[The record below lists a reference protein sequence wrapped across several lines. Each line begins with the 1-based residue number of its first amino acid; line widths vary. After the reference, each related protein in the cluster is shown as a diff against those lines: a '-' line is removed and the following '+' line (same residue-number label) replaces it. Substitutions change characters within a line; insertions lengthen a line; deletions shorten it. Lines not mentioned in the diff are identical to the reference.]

1 MRSNVLYDF
10 WRSRN
15 TRNNGSWLII
25 TSSCAILIS
34 IIAALIPLLA
44 WNPYRTAWPLP
55 LIHSRWTQ
63 ASLFPWVFG
72 LPLGSSTNMV
82 HISSFE
88 IVKESHMCWISSTRL
103 PHWGGLRGIYSFTR
117 YSYLSHPSSCLERR
131 WAYPLVFFFQL
142 VNCCLHLW
150 LWRHPVLYLKGGNVY
165 WGWPSRGGRIITL
178 VECSIVSWYLC

>member
-131 WAYPLVFFFQL
+131 WAYPLVFFCFSWWTAAFTSDSDGTPSFIWKGAT
-142 VNCCLHLW
+142 CIGGG
-150 LWRHPVLYLKGGNVY
+150 HPGEGG
-165 WGWPSRGGRIITL
+165 
-178 VECSIVSWYLC
+178 